1 MLAEERLAVILE
13 TVQQKRSVKVSELCN
28 LLNASVSTVRR
39 DISTLAE
46 MGKLIK
52 VHGGAIALSENFAA
66 VEKDMEEKAH
76 LFLKEKQAVAQY
88 AASLLEDGD
97 FVFLDAGTTTENMI
111 GFLPKKDICF
121 VTNGLFHAKK
131 LAQRGF
137 QVYIPGGEIKYSTE
151 AIVGAECACTVARYH
166 FTKSFLG
173 TNGVSVSAGDEVNFL
188 DGSRNGS
195 VNRGGNKSARFGDEL
210 ANADSVPD
218 FDNGLCRC
226 ADVHIHGE
234 HYCFRYGHTHCRKLF
249 GVLVVR
255 NVYSADAENRHG

>member
-13 TVQQKRSVKVSELCN
+13 NVQQKRSVKVSELCN

-46 MGKLIK
+46 MGKLTK

-66 VEKDMEEKAH
+66 VEKDMKEKAH

-137 QVYIPGGEIKYSTE
+137 RVYIPGGEIKCSTE

-173 TNGVSVSAGDEVNFL
+173 TNGVSVSAGFSTHDVNEAQI
-188 DGSRNGS
+188 
-195 VNRGGNKSARFGDEL
+195 KSAAIENSIQAFLLTDHSKF
-210 ANADSVPD
+210 DQITSVTFAQLSQAQIITDRLPD
-218 FDNGLCRC
+218 AKYRSFTT
-226 ADVHIHGE
+226 VKE
-234 HYCFRYGHTHCRKLF
+234 
-249 GVLVVR
+249 VL
-255 NVYSADAENRHG
+255 